1 VPDALD
7 WDSALERWRDE
18 VDEPQ
23 WVTLA
28 EAEKAA
34 GVSRSALRNWY
45 RNGEIPSRLEPG
57 PNGEQRLVP
66 LDWVMERASRTRR
79 GSRGEETFGNLVDV
93 LARQLDRTEERADR
107 AEAALRKA
115 LERAAEAEAEVRVLR
130 ERIDQR

>member
-1 VPDALD
+1 MLD
-7 WDSALERWRDE
+7 WDSALEQWRNE

-23 WVTLA
+23 WITLA

-66 LDWVMERASRTRR
+66 LDDVLERAGRTRR
-79 GSRGEETFGNLVDV
+79 SSPRDEDTFRHLVDV
-93 LARQLDRTEERADR
+93 LAQQIDRAEARAER
-107 AEAALRKA
+107 AEAALRDA
-115 LERAAEAEAEVRVLR
+115 LARAAAAEGELRALR
-130 ERIDQR
+130 ERQRLD